1 MSKTKP
7 TYQELEKRLAV
18 AESIVKALKNHEV
31 DAVVGE
37 EKIAFLLL
45 REVEEALRISD
56 AGFRAMFELS
66 GVGMIQAD
74 APGFRFTRV
83 NQKFCEIAGYSAEE
97 LLSKTY
103 IGLTHPEDRR
113 RDMTEL
119 ARILRGKADSWS
131 IEKRCVRKDGSPIW
145 VGVHGAVLR
154 DDTGRAVRI
163 VAMISDL
170 TASKQAEQELRACRV
185 LGKAGQADAAQEG
198 GGQESPGICQQE
210 VIRQTTTQ
218 EAVTE
223 TAA

>member
-1 MSKTKP
+1 MSKAKP

-37 EKIAFLLL
+37 EKIAFLLV
-45 REVEEALRISD
+45 REVEEAWRISD
-56 AGFRAMFELS
+56 AGFRAMFQLS

-74 APGFRFTRV
+74 APGFRFTKV
-83 NQKFCEIAGYSAEE
+83 NEKFCEIVGYSAEE
-97 LLSKTY
+97 LMSKSY
-103 IGLTHPEDRR
+103 IGLTHPEDLR

-119 ARILRGKADSWS
+119 ARILRNKADSWS
-131 IEKRCVRKDGSPIW
+131 IEKRCVRKDGGLIW

-170 TASKQAEQELRACRV
+170 TASKQAEQEQRPVESSAKQ
-185 LGKAGQADAAQEG
+185 GKPVRLKKLAVKKTRESAGKKSSDK
-198 GGQESPGICQQE
+198 P
-210 VIRQTTTQ
+210 RLKRR
-218 EAVTE
+218 
-223 TAA
+223 